1 MTRYIKNGVVR
12 TSITLALTISAF
24 TLNLSGAHAT
34 PGNQEAC
41 EQGKAEYET
50 EGMTIDDCLCMLGEA
65 DKHMTPEMKAAFV
78 ESLLAKDANPM
89 QRFMQL
95 GIPLQDMMK
104 AMEAYSVG
112 VEKACGL

>member
-1 MTRYIKNGVVR
+1 MMR
-12 TSITLALTISAF
+12 TITNLAAFTAALAFSWLALNPS
-24 TLNLSGAHAT
+24 NAHAT

-41 EQGKAEYET
+41 EQGKAEYEA
-50 EGMTIDDCLCMLGEA
+50 EGMTIDDCLCMLDEA

-95 GIPLQDMMK
+95 GIPLQEMMK
-104 AMEAYSVG
+104 AMEAYSIG